1 MFAAVCKIVTTE
13 KCTII
18 QTAGVVS
25 YNTSS
30 VMAYIC
36 YFVHYQQVA
45 HNKVSYQKIF
55 YRINCSQMSLL
66 MCQFVSFA
74 QQRNQLQQKVLKYS
88 YLVTFRIYLFSMVV
102 IKDLLALC
110 EDKCFLVHFQHFI
123 FHPIFRILQS
133 APASC
138 SNLAMFSC
146 PHDTYFK
153 ASGSVP
159 VYPLPCLP
167 SNPETL
173 TLG

>member
-1 MFAAVCKIVTTE
+1 
-13 KCTII
+13 
-18 QTAGVVS
+18 
-25 YNTSS
+25 
-30 VMAYIC
+30 
-36 YFVHYQQVA
+36 
-45 HNKVSYQKIF
+45 
-55 YRINCSQMSLL
+55 MSLL

-74 QQRNQLQQKVLKYS
+74 QQRNWLQQKVSEYN
-88 YLVTFRIYLFSMVV
+88 YLFTFPIYLFSMVV

-110 EDKCFLVHFQHFI
+110 EGICFFIHFQSFT

-173 TLG
+173 TLGKIQQKRAGIWQKGFCTGAMSTSFFQWCLLAK

>member
-1 MFAAVCKIVTTE
+1 
-13 KCTII
+13 
-18 QTAGVVS
+18 
-25 YNTSS
+25 
-30 VMAYIC
+30 
-36 YFVHYQQVA
+36 
-45 HNKVSYQKIF
+45 
-55 YRINCSQMSLL
+55 MSLL

-74 QQRNQLQQKVLKYS
+74 QQRNWLQQKVSEYG

-173 TLG
+173 TLGKIQQKRAGIWQKGFCTGQGPCPPHLAQCIKAECSGQLAAHF